1 MRIGEFARRVGLT
14 PSTVRFYEERDMF
27 SPGQI
32 TRGANGYRDFGEDAV
47 QRMQL
52 VLAGRDAGFSLQDMR
67 TRMAHWAEMDDADR
81 RALLIEQ
88 LAVIERRHEELARS
102 RATILGA
109 LAVLEERAEPA
120 AAD

>member
-32 TRGANGYRDFGEDAV
+32 SRGANGYRDFGEAAV

-67 TRMAHWAEMDDADR
+67 TRMAHWADMDDAER
-81 RALLIEQ
+81 RELLTEQ
-88 LAVIERRHEELARS
+88 LDVIERRREELERS
-102 RATILGA
+102 RATILHA
-109 LAVLEERAEPA
+109 LAVLEGRRAP
-120 AAD
+120 